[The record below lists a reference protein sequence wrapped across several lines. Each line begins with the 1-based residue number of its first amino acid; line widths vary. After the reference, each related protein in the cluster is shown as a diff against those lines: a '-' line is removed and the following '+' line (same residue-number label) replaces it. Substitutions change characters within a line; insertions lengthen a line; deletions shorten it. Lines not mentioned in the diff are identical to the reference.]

1 MTFAIT
7 ERKTLKLTS
16 AKPRKEFHGDES
28 VQAIDLKFSG
38 AFDNSTLSL
47 FHAAL
52 PAALFTAEGPSAV
65 DDVQQEMD
73 LPVSDLS
80 SLRFKKLRFPI
91 KWDHDIIGAKVSI
104 YWGTGKPLVI
114 PLCKVTDFQFEPID
128 GGLVTIDFR
137 VSSAADITE
146 RILGRTGIMAGDDV
160 EITLEPPVVEVE
172 KPAPARA
179 PAAPVVQQTPESIF
193 MESAEPEAVATAGDE
208 GGWPF
213 PNDPPGVVQ

>member
-1 MTFAIT
+1 MFAIT

-47 FHAAL
+47 FHAGL
-52 PAALFTAEGPSAV
+52 PSALFTVEGPSAS
-65 DDVQQEMD
+65 DDAQQEMR
-73 LPVSDLS
+73 LPVSDLDV
-80 SLRFKKLRFPI
+80 LRFAKLRYPL
-91 KWDHDIIGAKVSI
+91 KWEGDITGATLSI
-104 YWGTGKPLVI
+104 YWGTGKPMVLS
-114 PLCKVTDFQFEPID
+114 LCKVTDFAFEPIN
-128 GGLVTIDFR
+128 GGAVQIDFR

-146 RILGRTGIMAGDDV
+146 KILGRTAIMMGDDV
-160 EITLEPPVVEVE
+160 EITLDPPVVEVE

-179 PAAPVVQQTPESIF
+179 PAAPIAQQTPESIF
-193 MESAEPEAVATAGDE
+193 MESAEPQAVATAGDE

-213 PNDPPGVVQ
+213 PNDPPGTVQ